1 MFICNSPWLFAA
13 CHVLLRRL
21 VPRHPPYAL
30 ISLIIYVFSL
40 IRSYLNVC
48 SCLFS
53 SAKYLS
59 WIDFRITLLL
69 SLDIF
74 KTLVCSNSWVLL
86 QISLCSCQCTVQK
99 NLLVGL
105 SRLELP
111 TSRLSGACSNQL
123 SYNPILVEVSG
134 FEPLTPCLQSRCSTN
149 WAIPPR
155 YMPDKNDT
163 SPAKKSQFSRLSVK
177 THL

>member
-1 MFICNSPWLFAA
+1 MFFYAA
-13 CHVLLRRL
+13 IVLCASTRQNGIKKNHRL
-21 VPRHPPYAL
+21 CAM
-30 ISLIIYVFSL
+30 
-40 IRSYLNVC
+40 
-48 SCLFS
+48 
-53 SAKYLS
+53 A
-59 WIDFRITLLL
+59 
-69 SLDIF
+69 
-74 KTLVCSNSWVLL
+74 
-86 QISLCSCQCTVQK
+86 
-99 NLLVGL
+99 LVGL

-163 SPAKKSQFSRLSVK
+163 SLAKPLALIKTLIKNIIVLKICQRFYWIFGNFLSQNEK
-177 THL
+177 TQKITFAGMILRRCRVLRRFLNTVYS